1 MSREVRRVPLDF
13 TWPLDKVWKGYLMPD
28 RLREAE
34 CRHCGAGGYS
44 PEARYLYDNFYKHS
58 SHRRVP
64 RFASGWVPPEW
75 ARQIGWHDDIT
86 DEEVAFLQS
95 RGRLCVWN
103 PETKQ
108 REAHTVTANEVNE
121 ANRRGGFLH
130 PYSHDSTNH
139 YLLTQ
144 FRAEKA
150 GVPLLCGPCGGH
162 GTTQKY
168 LGQRAEA
175 EAWQRTEPP
184 TGEGWQFWETVSEG
198 SPVSPVCA
206 TADDLITWLV
216 EHKDYRLSAA
226 QQIVSDG
233 STVGSFMMIP
243 MEGKPV
249 MLDSAR
255 DSDILDAMTQED

>member
-13 TWPLDKVWKGYLMPD
+13 NWPIGEVWEGYQMPD
-28 RLREAE
+28 RLRGNRCTDCVNGTTPAACWLYKLAGRIDMLGEDV
-34 CRHCGAGGYS
+34 GAQQLGRNMHPYL
-44 PEARYLYDNFYKHS
+44 ARDMDAATTGFINENDRKVSDPSVVRPGADILDLL
-58 SHRRVP
+58 
-64 RFASGWVPPEW
+64 AGLTGEPPEYHKSW
-75 ARQIGWHDDIT
+75 
-86 DEEVAFLQS
+86 F
-95 RGRLCVWN
+95 
-103 PETKQ
+103 
-108 REAHTVTANEVNE
+108 
-121 ANRRGGFLH
+121 RGGMGHKVGHAIISAAGLD
-130 PYSHDSTNH
+130 PRTWGVCPTCEGCGSV
-139 YLLTQ
+139 
-144 FRAEKA
+144 EKY
-150 GVPLLCGPCGGH
+150 P
-162 GTTQKY
+162 
-168 LGQRAEA
+168 GQRAEA
-175 EAWQRTEPP
+175 DAWAQTGPP